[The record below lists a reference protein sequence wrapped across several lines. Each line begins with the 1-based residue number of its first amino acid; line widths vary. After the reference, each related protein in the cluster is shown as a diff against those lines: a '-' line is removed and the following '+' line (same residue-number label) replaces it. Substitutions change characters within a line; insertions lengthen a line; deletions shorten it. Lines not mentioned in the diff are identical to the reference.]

1 VVCLGFDYPELNA
14 SLRIYALQS
23 AYMRW
28 RDPQIDGELLKLQ
41 TPNSIS
47 KEWGGQVNS
56 LGYGKRTE
64 DVTMDNPQPR
74 P

>member
-1 VVCLGFDYPELNA
+1 MFNYPELNA
-14 SLRIYALQS
+14 SLYKSNKVHLCG
-23 AYMRW
+23 

-56 LGYGKRTE
+56 LGYGKRSE

>member
-1 VVCLGFDYPELNA
+1 VVCPGCVNYPELNA
-14 SLRIYALQS
+14 SLYKSNKIHLCG
-23 AYMRW
+23 

-41 TPNSIS
+41 TPSPIS

-56 LGYGKRTE
+56 LGYGKRSE

>member
-1 VVCLGFDYPELNA
+1 MLVLALLG
-14 SLRIYALQS
+14 Q
-23 AYMRW
+23 
-28 RDPQIDGELLKLQ
+28 DPQIDGELLKLQ
-41 TPNSIS
+41 SPSLIS

>member
-1 VVCLGFDYPELNA
+1 MLV
-14 SLRIYALQS
+14 YALV
-23 AYMRW
+23 RR
-28 RDPQIDGELLKLQ
+28 RDPQIDGKLLKLQ
-41 TPNSIS
+41 TPNPIS

-64 DVTMDNPQPR
+64 DVTMDDPQPR

>member
-1 VVCLGFDYPELNA
+1 MRWFAQEFIFQNLNA
-14 SLRIYALQS
+14 SPSGMLG
-23 AYMRW
+23 
-28 RDPQIDGELLKLQ
+28 RDPQIDGKLLKLQ
-41 TPNSIS
+41 TPSLIP
-47 KEWGGQVNS
+47 KGWGGQVNS

>member
-1 VVCLGFDYPELNA
+1 MRAYIYIYNTLLCVC
-14 SLRIYALQS
+14 R
-23 AYMRW
+23 
-28 RDPQIDGELLKLQ
+28 RDPQIDGKLLKLQ

-64 DVTMDNPQPR
+64 DVTMDDPQPR

>member
-1 VVCLGFDYPELNA
+1 VVVPINA
-14 SLRIYALQS
+14 SLCLHRQ
-23 AYMRW
+23 
-28 RDPQIDGELLKLQ
+28 DPQIDGKLLKLQ
-41 TPNSIS
+41 TPSLVS
-47 KEWGGQVNS
+47 KELGGQVNS